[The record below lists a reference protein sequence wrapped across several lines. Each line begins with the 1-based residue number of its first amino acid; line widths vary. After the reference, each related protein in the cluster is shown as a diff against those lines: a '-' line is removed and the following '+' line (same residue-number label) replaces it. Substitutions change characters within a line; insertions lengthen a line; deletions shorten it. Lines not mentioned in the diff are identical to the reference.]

1 MAINT
6 TGRIRKR
13 IKNISKHPNNPKFVG
28 KKNVKKAEPKVE
40 EVKKDNNVV
49 KIKMG

>member
-13 IKNISKHPNNPKFVG
+13 IKNISKHPNNPKFAG

-40 EVKKDNNVV
+40 NKKDDNVV

>member
-13 IKNISKHPNNPKFVG
+13 IKNISKHPNNPKSVG
-28 KKNVKKAEPKVE
+28 KKNVKKTEPKVE
-40 EVKKDNNVV
+40 VKKDDNVV

>member
-13 IKNISKHPNNPKFVG
+13 IKNISKHPNNPKFAG
-28 KKNVKKAEPKVE
+28 KKNVKKSEAKV
-40 EVKKDNNVV
+40 EVKKDDNVV